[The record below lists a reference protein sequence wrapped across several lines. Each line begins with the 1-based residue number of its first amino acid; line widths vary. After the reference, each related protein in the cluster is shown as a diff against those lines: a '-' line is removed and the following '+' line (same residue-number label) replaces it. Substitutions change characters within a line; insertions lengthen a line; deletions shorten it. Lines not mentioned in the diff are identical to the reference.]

1 MSQIRLPVNPKATD
15 LQVQDRALGLALKD
29 TWLVQGLGLAGLV
42 DEEEAVNKR
51 LRVMPASFQQFK
63 CSGGSVP
70 GRMSGGRMSAG
81 SGLPSG
87 AQQRP

>member
-1 MSQIRLPVNPKATD
+1 MQE
-15 LQVQDRALGLALKD
+15 
-29 TWLVQGLGLAGLV
+29 LGLAGLV

-70 GRMSGGRMSAG
+70 GRTSGGRMSTG

-87 AQQRP
+87 GHRRP